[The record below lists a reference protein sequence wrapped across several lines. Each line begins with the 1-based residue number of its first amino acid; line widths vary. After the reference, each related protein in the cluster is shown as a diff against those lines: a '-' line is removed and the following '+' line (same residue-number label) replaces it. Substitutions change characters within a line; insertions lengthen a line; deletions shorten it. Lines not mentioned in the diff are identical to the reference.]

1 MSYDLTLQCGCVVYV
16 SAHPTTRIA
25 HTRIIQSL
33 GPVCRV
39 RRHEVGL
46 RLYLWEL
53 LPEPAVDPCIEGLS
67 IGGQRSAKSVTDRR

>member
-16 SAHPTTRIA
+16 SAHPQTRVV
-25 HTRIIQSL
+25 HTRIIQSRGL
-33 GPVCRV
+33 NCRV

-53 LPEPAVDPCIEGLS
+53 LPEPQVPALRYDARGAES
-67 IGGQRSAKSVTDRR
+67 ER